1 MDILKK
7 VSVIIPFYNGIHWLY
22 EAAES
27 ALNQTYSNVEI
38 IIVNDGSTEDVTEF
52 LKKFGDSIVYAYQK
66 NQGPAAARNYGIKLA
81 NGDYIAFLD
90 ADDIWLPTKLE
101 KQIFFMEEIGAMW
114 CHTNYYYW
122 NPVNDSLKN
131 VGIKDEYGD
140 IFEKT
145 FVSLKMAT
153 PSVLISKHIFNLID
167 NLEFPS
173 NTRIGEDTKFWQK
186 ISKEYPVALLTEP
199 LVKVRLREDN
209 TFKRTLDVLHY
220 RALNYISNKNDKSIP
235 KFARFR
241 DRFFYIYSKILKL
254 PATPRKDLVARI
266 LISIPY
272 ILGRIYVKYLSFLNG
287 KYKKFVK

>member
-1 MDILKK
+1 MKK
-7 VSVIIPFYNGIHWLY
+7 VSVIIPFYNGIHWLC
-22 EAAES
+22 EAVES
-27 ALNQTYSNVEI
+27 ALNQTYSNIEI

-66 NQGPAAARNYGIKLA
+66 NQGAASARNYGIKLA

-122 NPVNDSLKN
+122 NPVNNSLKN

-220 RALNYISNKNDKSIP
+220 RALNYIAIKDDKNIP

-241 DRFFYIYSKILKL
+241 GRFFYIYGKILKL
-254 PATPRKDLVARI
+254 PATPRKDLAARI

-272 ILGRIYVKYLSFLNG
+272 ILGRIYVKYLSFLNV
-287 KYKKFVK
+287 KYKKFIK